1 MKPTKTWMMAGALV
15 VAVLGAG
22 AAAQPPAAPGPGGAP
37 KAAAPAPPAAGAA
50 AGAQNT
56 SSKEPID
63 ITADHGEMFHDERRV
78 VYTGNVEAIQG
89 TDRLRTPKLTIFWA
103 KQEGASAKPAPAAA
117 GGPGAEDD
125 MGKIERMEAEGTVYF
140 STPTQNARGDHATY
154 LAAPDTVTMIGNV
167 VLVQDK
173 NVSTGDKLVIDRKTD
188 HSVLYANAGQK
199 RVRGVFYQQDQGAS
213 PASGA
218 PAAKPAPH
226 S

>member
-1 MKPTKTWMMAGALV
+1 
-15 VAVLGAG
+15 
-22 AAAQPPAAPGPGGAP
+22 
-37 KAAAPAPPAAGAA
+37 
-50 AGAQNT
+50 
-56 SSKEPID
+56 
-63 ITADHGEMFHDERRV
+63 V

-103 KQEGASAKPAPAAA
+103 KKEGQPAKPAPAAA
-117 GGPGAEDD
+117 GAAAGDD

-213 PASGA
+213 PTSGA